1 MSTEGEPVEID
12 RLPSALERPSHT
24 FSSRAVDVLRGM
36 VLHGQLASG
45 ERLNEVELAGALGIS
60 RGPLREA
67 IQRLISE
74 GLLTAVS
81 GRGAFVRT
89 FTPESLGDL
98 YEVRI
103 ALEVHAVRL
112 AAGAASRSGIATLR
126 SMLDETG
133 EAVTGGSS
141 YPETLDFHERLVA
154 LSGNA
159 ALRDAA
165 TEVHRQVSLA
175 RSRSGQISERA
186 REALHEH
193 RAVLDEVERGD
204 ADKAA
209 DLMTSHLRSSLRN
222 ALEVLNSDA
231 AAAAV

>member
-1 MSTEGEPVEID
+1 MNDD

-24 FSSRAVDVLRGM
+24 FSSRAVDVLRTM
-36 VLHGQLASG
+36 VLRGQLASG

-67 IQRLISE
+67 IQRLRSE

-81 GRGAFVRT
+81 GRGAYVRT

-112 AAGAASRSGIATLR
+112 AAQAARAADVDALR

-133 EAVTGGSS
+133 EAVTVGSS
-141 YPETLDFHERLVA
+141 YPETLDFHQRLVA
-154 LSGNA
+154 LSGND
-159 ALRDAA
+159 ALCDAA

-175 RSRSGQISERA
+175 RSRSGQVSERA
-186 REALHEH
+186 REALDEH
-193 RAVLDEVERGD
+193 RAVLEAVALGDVER
-204 ADKAA
+204 AA
-209 DLMTSHLRSSLRN
+209 ELMTQHLRSSLRS
-222 ALEVLNSDA
+222 ALAVLNNDA
-231 AAAAV
+231 PAGV

>member
-1 MSTEGEPVEID
+1 MEND

-24 FSSRAVDVLRGM
+24 FSSRAVDVLRTM
-36 VLHGQLASG
+36 VLRGQLASG

-112 AAGAASRSGIATLR
+112 AARSAGEADIRALR
-126 SMLDETG
+126 ALLDRTG

-141 YPETLDFHERLVA
+141 YPESLDFHERLVA
-154 LSGNA
+154 LSGNP

-175 RSRSGQISERA
+175 RSRSGQVSGRA
-186 REALHEH
+186 REALDEH
-193 RAVLDEVERGD
+193 RAVLDRIASGD
-204 ADKAA
+204 ADQAA
-209 DLMTSHLRSSLRN
+209 ALMADHLRASLRN
-222 ALEVLNSDA
+222 ALEVLRADDA
-231 AAAAV
+231 ADVEYAARRSS

>member
-1 MSTEGEPVEID
+1 MSTEGDSVEID

-24 FSSRAVDVLRGM
+24 FSSRAVDVLRSM
-36 VLHGQLASG
+36 VLRGQLASG

-74 GLLTAVS
+74 GLLTAIS

-112 AAGAASRSGIATLR
+112 AAAAAGQDDIAELR
-126 SMLDETG
+126 SMLDRTG

-141 YPETLDFHERLVA
+141 YPEALDFHERLVA
-154 LSGNA
+154 LSGNS
-159 ALRDAA
+159 ALRAAA
-165 TEVHRQVSLA
+165 TEVHRQLSLA
-175 RSRSGQISERA
+175 RSRSGQVSERA
-186 REALHEH
+186 REALDEH
-193 RAVLDEVERGD
+193 GAVLDQVARGD

-209 DLMTSHLRSSLRN
+209 DLMTLHLRSSLRN
-222 ALEVLNSDA
+222 ALEVLRSDA
-231 AAAAV
+231 TAAV

>member
-1 MSTEGEPVEID
+1 MEND
-12 RLPSALERPSHT
+12 RLPSALERPAHT

-36 VLHGQLASG
+36 VLRGQLASG

-67 IQRLISE
+67 IQRLVSE

-112 AAGAASRSGIATLR
+112 AAEVAGREDIAALR
-126 SMLDETG
+126 AMLDETG
-133 EAVTGGSS
+133 AAVTGGSS
-141 YPETLDFHERLVA
+141 YPETLDFHGRLVA
-154 LSGNA
+154 LCGNV

-175 RSRSGQISERA
+175 RSRSGHVTERA
-186 REALHEH
+186 KEALTEH
-193 RAVLDEVERGD
+193 RAVLDALARGD
-204 ADKAA
+204 AD
-209 DLMTSHLRSSLRN
+209 
-222 ALEVLNSDA
+222 A
-231 AAAAV
+231 AAAHMTDHLRASLGHALTVLQADATLERSG